1 MRLPYCEV
9 IAILQGDC
17 IEEILKLSGGNAFM
31 IWRRWYK
38 TKCTISSLL
47 TIFKGSKIARRTI
60 TAANCL
66 RIIPLV
72 PSCFTLL
79 HCSSKLSCVRYGLNF
94 YPPLSSHGISIC
106 SVPSVI
112 RSTRTS
118 LPFFI
123 IVQSKYS
130 FFSTKIQFFP
140 SLHNTRILYLSR
152 TKWFTMIRFTRKVAT
167 TYQRNTKRSIATDM
181 YRSNIHIYIYRSISF
196 IHHKEARGTRF
207 SFGSIHHVALCRSTS
222 CWYYTHNIVQ
232 VDGYTGTPIVRQ
244 ILDPFILWGGGYVII
259 PVRFPE
265 IGA

>member
-181 YRSNIHIYIYRSISF
+181 YRSNIHIYIYIALFHLYTIKRHVERDFHSDQSTMLLFVDRHRVGI
-196 IHHKEARGTRF
+196 IH
-207 SFGSIHHVALCRSTS
+207 IILCR
-222 CWYYTHNIVQ
+222 
-232 VDGYTGTPIVRQ
+232 
-244 ILDPFILWGGGYVII
+244 
-259 PVRFPE
+259 
-265 IGA
+265 